1 MKFEKTI
8 KVEKDKITIEV
19 SCPKQVYSSTPRI
32 IFRENIEDLIPEEYK
47 EKVEM
52 TRSPAKLVSN
62 IPRKKYTNVG
72 VWEFSIKKK
81 EPTRKPQTTTRRRK
95 QATKT
100 EKKTEIE

>member
-47 EKVEM
+47 EK
-52 TRSPAKLVSN
+52 
-62 IPRKKYTNVG
+62 
-72 VWEFSIKKK
+72 
-81 EPTRKPQTTTRRRK
+81 
-95 QATKT
+95 
-100 EKKTEIE
+100 